1 MAQFDVYRMPKRAG
15 YLLDCQAD
23 VLRHFETRFVVPL
36 LPTGDAPRATRLH
49 PLFTVEDEA
58 LVMLAH
64 LPATVPLRSLGEPV
78 TSLAEEHVT
87 IVNALD
93 MLITGC

>member
-1 MAQFDVYRMPKRAG
+1 MAQFDVYRMSRGDG

-23 VLRHFETRFVVPL
+23 VLRHFDTRLVVPL
-36 LPTGDAPRATRLH
+36 LPAGDAPRATRLH
-49 PLFTVEDEA
+49 PLFTVGDEA

-64 LPATVPLRSLGEPV
+64 LPATVPVRSLGEPLA
-78 TSLAEEHVT
+78 SLADEHVT